1 MPYQVVHA
9 IAGRLRIRVPRL
21 AADQEFAM
29 RLNQFVAALA
39 FVTEVRVNAAA
50 HSLVVSYAASGTS
63 VTTAQTELLA
73 CIQRAESAAL
83 ELLVDSSDD
92 FSESEFDPI
101 EPESEPQLNT
111 WQDLSLPSIS
121 LGIALL
127 AAPLE
132 IPPLLVGGAIA
143 AAAMPWVVRATD
155 SLVTHRHPN
164 IDLLD
169 SLWMGLQALQGQYVA
184 PALKTTLVEVRR
196 SLRGEVVLQRQ
207 EMLSYQQGTVWV
219 ERNGENCYLSALAV
233 QVGDRVIVNPGDRIP
248 VDGQI
253 LEGSALLD
261 ISDLTE
267 LATPIVCSRGDRVY
281 ASSQVLEGKL
291 WILAERTGENTCI
304 ALVSHLIKTAPIHDT
319 AIGHLQAE
327 FVKSAILPTIGLS
340 GAIFAL
346 TGSLGA
352 AISLYQLD
360 FGSGIQISILTTL
373 FSALTYAA
381 RQGIY
386 IRSARILELLAQVDT
401 IVFDSSSLLIST
413 QQGYELRPESVSSL
427 AALQAQNIQIYWV
440 VDSNQ
445 AQSIDLEWVTAQL
458 GIHPQQVF
466 VNQHQQAELVRGL
479 QQQGKIVAYVSEVSS
494 PVDCPADVTVSLSNQ
509 VSMTEECAD
518 VSLLGHD
525 LQGLVRAIAIGKRAM
540 EVVYQNTAIIVV
552 PNLLVQIGG
561 GIFLGL
567 NPVVNVITNNSSAFI
582 AEFLHSARPLFE
594 PDHRAPQN
602 TFNISALRQADAL
615 RQNELA
621 KRLGIT
627 SQALTHKRS
636 KPDFANWSQLRD
648 PDGKAWI
655 YEPKSRWF
663 YAISTQARNLT
674 QPVEKNGRGPV
685 KSTAHPYP
693 V

>member
-21 AADQEFAM
+21 AADQEFSL
-29 RLNQFVAALA
+29 RLNRFVAALT
-39 FVTEVRVNAAA
+39 FVTEVRINSAA
-50 HSLVVSYAASGTS
+50 HSLVVSYAASGIS

-73 CIQRAESAAL
+73 CIQRAESAVL
-83 ELLVDSSDD
+83 ELLTDFSDDSS
-92 FSESEFDPI
+92 EFAPV
-101 EPESEPQLNT
+101 EPESEPQLNH
-111 WQDLSLPSIS
+111 WQDLTVPAIS
-121 LGIALL
+121 LGVALL

-132 IPPLLVGGAIA
+132 IPALLAGGAIA
-143 AAAMPWVVRATD
+143 AAAMPWVMRATD

-169 SLWMGLQALQGQYVA
+169 SLWMGLQTLQGQYVA

-196 SLRGEVVLQRQ
+196 SLRGEVVQQ
-207 EMLSYQQGTVWV
+207 QQVSYQEGTVWV
-219 ERNGENCYLSALAV
+219 ERKGENCCLPVLSV

-267 LATPIVCSRGDRVY
+267 LATPIVCSSGDRVY
-281 ASSQVLEGKL
+281 ASGQVLEGRL
-291 WILAERTGENTCI
+291 SILAERTGENTRI
-304 ALVSHLIKTAPIHDT
+304 ALIANLIKAAPIHDT
-319 AIGHLQAE
+319 EIGHRQSE
-327 FVKSAILPTIGLS
+327 FVKSAIFPTIGLS

-373 FSALTYAA
+373 FSALTYAV
-381 RQGIY
+381 RQGIF

-401 IVFDSSSLLIST
+401 IVFDASSLLMPT

-440 VDSNQ
+440 IDSEQ
-445 AQSIDLEWVTAQL
+445 AQSSVLESVAVQL

-466 VNQHQQAELVRGL
+466 VNQHQQAELVHGL
-479 QQQGKIVAYVSEVSS
+479 QQQGKTVAFVSATNC
-494 PVDCPADVTVSLSNQ
+494 PVDRPADVTVSLASD
-509 VSMTEECAD
+509 VAIAEAIAD
-518 VSLLGHD
+518 VHLLDHD

-540 EVVYQNTAIIVV
+540 EVVYQNTAIIVI

-567 NPVVNVITNNSSAFI
+567 NPVVNVITNNSSAFV

-594 PDHRAPQN
+594 PDQQAPQS
-602 TFNISALRQADAL
+602 TFHLSALKQADAL
-615 RQNELA
+615 RQNALA
-621 KRLGIT
+621 KRLAIT

-636 KPDFANWSQLRD
+636 KPDFADWSQHRD
-648 PDGKAWI
+648 PDGQAWI
-655 YEPKSRWF
+655 YESKSRWF

-674 QPVEKNGRGPV
+674 RPVETDGRVPV
-685 KSTAHPYP
+685 QSTAHPYP

>member
-21 AADQEFAM
+21 VADQEFAV

-39 FVTEVRVNAAA
+39 FVTEVRINSAA
-50 HSLVVSYAASGTS
+50 HSLVVSYAASGIS

-73 CIQRAESAAL
+73 CIQRAESTAL
-83 ELLVDSSDD
+83 SLLVDSSDD
-92 FSESEFDPI
+92 SSEFDPV
-101 EPESEPQLNT
+101 EPESEPQLNH
-111 WQDLSLPSIS
+111 WQDLTVPAIS
-121 LGIALL
+121 LSVALL

-132 IPPLLVGGAIA
+132 IPALLAGGAIA
-143 AAAMPWVVRATD
+143 AAAMPWVMRATD

-196 SLRGEVVLQRQ
+196 SLRGEVVQQRQ
-207 EMLSYQQGTVWV
+207 VSYQEGSVWV
-219 ERNGENCYLSALAV
+219 ERKGENCCLPALSV

-261 ISDLTE
+261 ISGLTE

-281 ASSQVLEGKL
+281 ASGQVLEGRL
-291 WILAERTGENTCI
+291 SILAERTGENTRI
-304 ALVSHLIKTAPIHDT
+304 ALVANLIKAAPIHDT
-319 AIGHLQAE
+319 EIGHRQSE
-327 FVKSAILPTIGLS
+327 FVKSAIIPTIGLS
-340 GAIFAL
+340 GVIFAL

-386 IRSARILELLAQVDT
+386 IRSARILELLALVDT
-401 IVFDSSSLLIST
+401 IVFDSSSLLMST
-413 QQGYELRPESVSSL
+413 RQGYKLRPESVCTL
-427 AALQAQNIQIYWV
+427 TELQAQNIQIYWV
-440 VDSNQ
+440 IDADSDYAPTINVDSV
-445 AQSIDLEWVTAQL
+445 AAQL
-458 GIHPQQVF
+458 GMEPQQVF
-466 VNQHQQAELVRGL
+466 VSQHQQAELVRGL
-479 QQQGKIVAYVSEVSS
+479 QQQGKTVAFVSGTNSS
-494 PVDCPADVTVSLSNQ
+494 VDCPADVTVSLASD
-509 VSMTEECAD
+509 VAITDAMAD
-518 VSLLGHD
+518 VHLLDYD

-540 EVVYQNTAIIVV
+540 EVVHQNTAIIVI

-602 TFNISALRQADAL
+602 TCNISALRQADAL

-636 KPDFANWSQLRD
+636 KPDFADWSQLSD
-648 PDGKAWI
+648 PERKAWI

-674 QPVEKNGRGPV
+674 QPVEKNGRV
-685 KSTAHPYP
+685 RAESTAYP